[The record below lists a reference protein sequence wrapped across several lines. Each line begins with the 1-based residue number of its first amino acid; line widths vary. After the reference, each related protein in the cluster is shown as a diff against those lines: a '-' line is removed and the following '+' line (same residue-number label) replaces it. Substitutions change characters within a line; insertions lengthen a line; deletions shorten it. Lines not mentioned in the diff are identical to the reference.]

1 MRLIQKPLTV
11 TIAVD
16 SNWIDIITSEMAT
29 WKVKL
34 HWPIIL
40 NPNFLTILSWMIE
53 WNVLILIVNY
63 LNHC

>member
-29 WKVKL
+29 WKVKP

-53 WNVLILIVNY
+53 LNVLILIVNY
-63 LNHC
+63 LKHC